1 MSAPLFCPACGG
13 ANEAGSTHCFACQHL
28 LPPESSSHAGTL
40 LQGRYEL
47 GTCLGSGGYSLV
59 YRARDRHVG
68 DRVVAIKQISLP
80 GLSATAAVD
89 ATETFHREVRILS
102 NLNHPQV
109 PHLYDHFG
117 DRDHWYLVLEYI
129 EGQTLETYLATR
141 TRQGRPLSWQE
152 SIALML
158 QLCPVLEYLH
168 SRQPPVIFRDLK
180 PGNIMRTP
188 RGTLCLIDFGIARH
202 YQPGLARDTQRLGSP
217 GYAAPE
223 QYGQAQ
229 TTPQT
234 DLYSLGALLHFLLSG
249 QDPSERGGTL
259 PPLHLNAQAESAA
272 LERLVERLLSPNP
285 SARPASIRE
294 VATALQA
301 IRSQYI
307 SQGGTPLWIPA
318 SPQPPQ
324 TYSASG
330 AGQQQ
335 QMYQPVPPGG
345 SSLGSGVSARI
356 TRRRA
361 LIGLGVVTVALGG
374 SVWWLQGIFIPPAT
388 SISTLPTRPTLTYTG
403 HENVVYAVA
412 WSPNGKRI
420 ASADA
425 NGIVQVWDA
434 VDGRH
439 VLKYTEQASFIDG
452 VAWSPDGKWIAS
464 ASEDSTVQVW
474 DAMNGRHILTY
485 KGHGS
490 VVHAVAWSLDGKR
503 IASASEDSTVQVWDA
518 VDGHHIFTYTELPY
532 AVNGVAWSPDGK
544 RIASASDNHTVHVW
558 DAVDG
563 NHVLTYTGHSLGVN
577 GVAWS
582 PDGKRIASAS
592 NDHTVQVWDAVD
604 GRHILTYTG
613 HTYAVTGVA
622 WSPNGKHLV
631 SASSN
636 YTVQVWNTLNG
647 GEIITYPNTQG
658 PVAWSPDGKQ
668 IVFASPDNTVQEW
681 KIS

>member
-28 LPPESSSHAGTL
+28 LPPESSSHDGTL

-47 GTCLGSGGYSLV
+47 GTCVGSGGYSLV
-59 YRARDRHVG
+59 YRARDMHTGGRIG
-68 DRVVAIKQISLP
+68 AIKQIALP

-102 NLNHPQV
+102 GLSHPQV

-152 SIALML
+152 SIALIL

-168 SRQPPVIFRDLK
+168 SHQPPVIFRDLK

-229 TTPQT
+229 TTPRA

-259 PPLHLNAQAESAA
+259 PPLHLNAQSESAQ

-285 SARPASIRE
+285 SERPASIRE
-294 VATALQA
+294 VATALEA
-301 IRSQYI
+301 IQSQHM
-307 SQGGTPLWIPA
+307 SQGSTPLWRPTSA
-318 SPQPPQ
+318 PPPQ
-324 TYSASG
+324 SYSASG

-335 QMYQPVPPGG
+335 MYQPIPPGG
-345 SSLGSGVSARI
+345 SSLRSGASARI

-361 LIGLGVVTVALGG
+361 LIGLGVVTVAVGG
-374 SVWWLQGIFIPPAT
+374 SVWWLQSSNQAISTPAPTPT
-388 SISTLPTRPTLTYTG
+388 SIATMVDSAPPTFMYTG
-403 HENVVYAVA
+403 HTYVVMGVA
-412 WSPNGKRI
+412 WSPDGKRI

-434 VDGRH
+434 VDGKH
-439 VLKYTEQASFIDG
+439 VLKY
-452 VAWSPDGKWIAS
+452 
-464 ASEDSTVQVW
+464 
-474 DAMNGRHILTY
+474 R
-485 KGHGS
+485 GH
-490 VVHAVAWSLDGKR
+490 AR
-503 IASASEDSTVQVWDA
+503 F
-518 VDGHHIFTYTELPY
+518 VD
-532 AVNGVAWSPDGK
+532 
-544 RIASASDNHTVHVW
+544 
-558 DAVDG
+558 
-563 NHVLTYTGHSLGVN
+563 

-592 NDHTVQVWDAVD
+592 NDT
-604 GRHILTYTG
+604 
-613 HTYAVTGVA
+613 
-622 WSPNGKHLV
+622 
-631 SASSN
+631 
-636 YTVQVWNTLNG
+636 TVQVWNAG
-647 GEIITYPNTQG
+647 DGEWLVTYPGTQG
-658 PVAWSPDGKQ
+658 PVAWSPDSKQ
-668 IVFASPDNTVQEW
+668 IVFASTDNTVQEW
-681 KIS
+681 KIP

>member
-28 LPPESSSHAGTL
+28 LPPESSSHDGTL

-259 PPLHLNAQAESAA
+259 PPLRLNAQAESAQ

-285 SARPASIRE
+285 SERPANIRE

-301 IRSQYI
+301 IRSRHI
-307 SQGGTPLWIPA
+307 SQGGTPLWRPTSA
-318 SPQPPQ
+318 SPPQ
-324 TYSASG
+324 SYSASG

-335 QMYQPVPPGG
+335 MYQPVPPVG

-374 SVWWLQGIFIPPAT
+374 SVWWLRGSDQGISPAPLTAPATVGATPPAT
-388 SISTLPTRPTLTYTG
+388 LPATLPATPTFSYTG
-403 HENVVYAVA
+403 HSVAVMGVA

-425 NGIVQVWDA
+425 DGMVQVWDA
-434 VDGRH
+434 VDGSH
-439 VLKYTEQASFIDG
+439 ILKYRGHASF
-452 VAWSPDGKWIAS
+452 V
-464 ASEDSTVQVW
+464 
-474 DAMNGRHILTY
+474 Y
-485 KGHGS
+485 
-490 VVHAVAWSLDGKR
+490 
-503 IASASEDSTVQVWDA
+503 
-518 VDGHHIFTYTELPY
+518 
-532 AVNGVAWSPDGK
+532 GVAWSPDGK
-544 RIASASDNHTVHVW
+544 RLASTSDDTTVQVW
-558 DAVDG
+558 DAVNG
-563 NHVLTYTGHSLGVN
+563 GHIFTYTGHAHAVYTAVWSRDGKRLASASEDHTVQVWDAVN
-577 GVAWS
+577 GRHIFTYTGHTKAAYGVAWS
-582 PDGKRIASAS
+582 RDGKRLASAS